1 MYRLHISNYINPLI
15 SYPIFAFVSFFFSRH
30 VAFVPSHFNS
40 LQTQHPIDTINHNR
54 NQNMGVCCSSS
65 NIKTWELNPLTA
77 EEVQQEEIAAKLNVA
92 VDEIVSLNFF

>member
-1 MYRLHISNYINPLI
+1 
-15 SYPIFAFVSFFFSRH
+15 
-30 VAFVPSHFNS
+30 
-40 LQTQHPIDTINHNR
+40 
-54 NQNMGVCCSSS
+54 MGVCCSSS